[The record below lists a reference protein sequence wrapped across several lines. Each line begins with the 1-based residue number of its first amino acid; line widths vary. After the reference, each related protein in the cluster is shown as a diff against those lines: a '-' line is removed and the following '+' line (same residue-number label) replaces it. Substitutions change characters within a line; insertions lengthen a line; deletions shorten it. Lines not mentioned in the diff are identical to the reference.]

1 MREPFRLDKFSIGGG
16 VMGAAAAIV
25 SMLILLRV
33 PGMSWFLVAT
43 LVAGALFAL
52 TLSYLRRP

>member
-1 MREPFRLDKFSIGGG
+1 MRGPFRLDKFSIGGG

-43 LVAGALFAL
+43 LAAGAVLGV
-52 TLSYLRRP
+52 TLSYIRSR

>member
-16 VMGAAAAIV
+16 VMGAAAAVV

-33 PGMSWFLVAT
+33 PGMSWFLAAT
-43 LVAGALFAL
+43 LAAGAVLAL
-52 TLSYLRRP
+52 ALSYLRRP

>member
-1 MREPFRLDKFSIGGG
+1 MREPFRLDRFSIGGG

-33 PGMSWFLVAT
+33 PGMSWFLAAT
-43 LVAGALFAL
+43 LAAGAVLAL
-52 TLSYLRRP
+52 ALSYLRRP

>member
-25 SMLILLRV
+25 SLLILLRV
-33 PGMSWFLVAT
+33 PGMTWFLVAT
-43 LVAGALFAL
+43 LAAGAVLAV
-52 TLSYLRRP
+52 TLSYIRRR

>member
-16 VMGAAAAIV
+16 VMGAAAAVV